1 MDYSSGKRYLTYN
14 QFLRDKFGTKV
25 FKVSLN
31 INTTCPNRD
40 GKLGRGG
47 CIFCSESGSGDFAG
61 DKEKSIREQFIE
73 IKNKLT
79 TKWSLDEYK
88 YIAYFQA
95 NTNTYTSVEKLK
107 KVIDESLE
115 IDDKIVGIALSTR
128 PDCLSDEMV
137 DFLGEVNKKT
147 FLQIELGLQ
156 SVHNKTLEMIN
167 RGHSYECFDIAVKK
181 LRSKNIDVVVH
192 IINGLPDENKI
203 MMLETVKKVVMSDIQ
218 GIKIHMLHVLENT
231 KLAEYYKAG
240 KFPIMSLEEYVEL
253 VVSQLEIIPNN
264 IVIHRITGDGKKED
278 LLAPL
283 WSLKKFVVMNEIDKL
298 MRNNDTYQGK
308 LVGGC

>member
-40 GKLGRGG
+40 GKLGTGG

-240 KFPIMSLEEYVEL
+240 KVPIMSLEEYVEL